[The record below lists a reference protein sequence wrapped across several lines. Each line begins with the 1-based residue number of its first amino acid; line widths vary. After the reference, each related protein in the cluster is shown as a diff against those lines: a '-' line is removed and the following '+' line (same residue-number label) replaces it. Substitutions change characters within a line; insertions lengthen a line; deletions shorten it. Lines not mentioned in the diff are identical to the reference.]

1 MFEDA
6 SVTDVRGLS
15 FSSVNYQSENC
26 QASNYEMFEDL
37 NMNLLKIDLLDDISR
52 QQSPVREARSPSAHE
67 DVLNESLITLMTK
80 NLEKTESDIIVPP
93 REQRTHSPSSQEDI
107 SDVPLISSTSEELE
121 IASEIK
127 KENYSEQQSFASER
141 WVQSLNT
148 EEDASSVTTS
158 PMNKEMAAQET
169 EEDRFFDRSLRA
181 MMSPHQ
187 CNDHPCTQLFYCQTC
202 CKPICKRCATNC
214 IHKHVTVDF
223 TEFLE
228 TVQRQAEEVLIE
240 AYLGIDVLADD
251 MENMGVSQLI
261 TRHENNFLL
270 HFSFWLQI
278 YCTQNQVL
286 FQNK

>member
-15 FSSVNYQSENC
+15 FSSVNYRSEN

-52 QQSPVREARSPSAHE
+52 HQSPVREARSPNAHE

-93 REQRTHSPSSQEDI
+93 REQRTHSPSSQDS
-107 SDVPLISSTSEELE
+107 SDVPLILSTSEELE

-127 KENYSEQQSFASER
+127 KENYFQQSQQSPASER

-148 EEDASSVTTS
+148 EEDASSVTS
-158 PMNKEMAAQET
+158 PVNKEMAAQET
-169 EEDRFFDRSLRA
+169 EKDGSFDRSLRA

-187 CNDHPCTQLFYCQTC
+187 CNDHLCTQLFYCQTC
-202 CKPICKRCATNC
+202 CKSICKRCATNC

-223 TEFLE
+223 AEFLE

-261 TRHENNFLL
+261 ARHENNFIV
-270 HFSFWLQI
+270 F
-278 YCTQNQVL
+278 L
-286 FQNK
+286 FDCKFTLIFNL